1 MRELTIGTASLWDK
15 IKFIQFVHIVLK
27 SFAHD
32 REQLGWK
39 QAFDSP
45 ETVPVILFSKCS
57 T

>member
-39 QAFDSP
+39 KAFDSP